1 MDVSTSVI
9 IDIWEVIAENVPN
22 SRKEELSTK
31 LVSIFAKEGV
41 EKSEFNAIM
50 GEDDYIDSAIE
61 HYFADEEE
69 EDDWSSYGEED
80 YDE

>member
-1 MDVSTSVI
+1 MDISTSII
-9 IDIWEVIAENVPN
+9 IDVWEVIAENVPN

-31 LVSIFAKEGV
+31 LISIFAKEGV

-61 HYFADEEE
+61 HYFSDED
-69 EDDWSSYGEED
+69 EDDYPM
-80 YDE
+80 YDEDDYEE

>member
-1 MDVSTSVI
+1 MDINTSVI

-31 LVSIFAKEGV
+31 LISIFAKEGV
-41 EKSEFNAIM
+41 EKTEFNAIM

-61 HYFADEEE
+61 HYFSDEEE
-69 EDDWSSYGEED
+69 EDYPVYDSDD

>member
-1 MDVSTSVI
+1 MDVNTSVI
-9 IDIWEVIAENVPN
+9 IDIWEVMAENIPN

-31 LVSIFAKEGV
+31 LISIFAKEGV
-41 EKSEFNAIM
+41 EKTEFNTIM

-69 EDDWSSYGEED
+69 DDWSAYGDGDYEE
-80 YDE
+80 